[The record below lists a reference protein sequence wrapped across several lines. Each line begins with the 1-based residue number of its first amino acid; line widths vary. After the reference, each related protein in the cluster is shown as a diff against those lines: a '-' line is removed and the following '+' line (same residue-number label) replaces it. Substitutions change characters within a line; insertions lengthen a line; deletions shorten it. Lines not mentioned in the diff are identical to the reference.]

1 MALTERALKG
11 KTNFPTDKPHNDIP
25 DGGGLLARFYR
36 TGAISFYYRYRWQGK
51 QAIFKLGNYP
61 TTSLKDARELHR
73 DAKKLVEEGSDPRT
87 QNKVTDCN
95 TVEGAVKFWFE
106 KELRVRRKRTDW
118 IESAFERHIFPK
130 LGDRMFEKVST
141 SEWVSV
147 LSSMTAK
154 TFSVRLLSELK
165 QCARYLMIMDMIKVN
180 NLINIDSRFV
190 GTPSK
195 ARERVMSME
204 ELRQIYSYCNSSD
217 LPPEYGAVCIIMMI
231 TGCRSGEIR
240 LAKKSHID
248 LALMR
253 WRVPQENSKTDKEI
267 IRPIPEFLR
276 PYFELLMQLN
286 PSSDQLVLSQSN
298 EVLKVEAFAGRFRRF
313 YKHFP
318 KFEKWSPHCFRHTIS
333 THFGDLGIEPY
344 VAEKMLGHEMA
355 GEMKTYN
362 KGQYLRQQEEAM
374 TIWHDA
380 IRQVGTV

>member
-11 KTNFPTDKPHNDIP
+11 KSNFPEDKPHNDIA

-36 TGAISFYYRYRWQGK
+36 TGSISFYYRFRWQGK

-61 TTSLKDARELHR
+61 ATSLKDARELHR
-73 DAKKLVEEGSDPRT
+73 DAKKLVDEGIDPRT
-87 QNKVTDCN
+87 QNKVTDSN

-130 LGDRMFEKVST
+130 VGNRIFEKVT
-141 SEWVSV
+141 TAEWVAV

-154 TFSVRLLSELK
+154 TFAVRLLSELK
-165 QCARYLMIMDMIKVN
+165 QCARYLMIMDMIKSN

-195 ARERVMSME
+195 ARDRVMSME
-204 ELRQIYSYCNSSD
+204 ELRQIYDYCHTRD
-217 LPPEYGAVCIIMMI
+217 IPPEYGAVCIIMMI
-231 TGCRSGEIR
+231 TGCRSGELR
-240 LAKKSHID
+240 LAKKQHID
-248 LALMR
+248 LELMR
-253 WRVPQENSKTDKEI
+253 WRVPQENSKTFKEI
-267 IRPIPEFLR
+267 VRPIPEFLR
-276 PYFELLMQLN
+276 EHFELLIGLN
-286 PSSDQLVLSQSN
+286 PNTDQLIISRFNKVLS
-298 EVLKVEAFAGRFRRF
+298 VEAFAGRFRRF
-313 YKHFP
+313 YKHFR

-362 KGQYLRQQEEAM
+362 KGLYLRQQNEAM
-374 TIWHDA
+374 TIWHNA
-380 IRQVGTV
+380 IRQVETA